1 MLFLRY
7 CGPLRRIVLRP
18 WSKCVASYGIRPL
31 SSTATLPA
39 AIPRNQQLARR
50 RVRSTVR
57 SEINAQEQVQTDYSP
72 EDGNIMET
80 LEELG
85 MKNLRVAERLFRLH
99 RSHLVREGV
108 SPTSAAQLA
117 KTSQKWKMDYEEQMS
132 TTEVEIMTN
141 HATLGELFYVA
152 AMTDLS
158 RTNQLTYWKLGTLS
172 LQVAFELGY
181 GDAAIEFAKV
191 ELRSGGLKQKGDPDA
206 LLKPVDLPTNI
217 LGYITRAAISRQDW
231 RAMSLYL
238 DYALRR
244 QQNKATAENIYQIAV
259 DLSTMAGPSLRTID
273 QVIPSE
279 RFELP
284 WFLLQRAADEY
295 YAHLPP
301 DSSEA
306 ASVKR
311 TYVDA
316 LNTGRDTWNDSR
328 AAELLLRN
336 TDEVKPGSS
345 RWLELLT
352 QAAMQGDPDFC
363 FRLGDYHLRQEGW
376 HPECL
381 KRSPPTLRTSL
392 WWIELSAY
400 AMRHSPIWARQ
411 RYLLLAVLLRENGF
425 AEEATS
431 YLVRG
436 QLALRETQTA
446 DAERS
451 IKWLQN
457 TIDEWDNPDWNMTST
472 RLLDAEPLYQQQR
485 LRESRAAVR

>member
-1 MLFLRY
+1 MSFLRC
-7 CGPLRRIVLRP
+7 CGPLTRIVLRP
-18 WSKCVASYGIRPL
+18 LSKSAANYGVRLL
-31 SSTATLPA
+31 SSTPTLPA
-39 AIPRNQQLARR
+39 AIPRNQLLARR
-50 RVRSTVR
+50 RAGGTVR
-57 SEINAQEQVQTDYSP
+57 QAITQQELVQTDYYP
-72 EDGNIMET
+72 YDGDIMET
-80 LEELG
+80 LQDLG
-85 MKNLRVAERLFRLH
+85 VRNLRVAERIFRLH
-99 RSHLVREGV
+99 RSHLVREGY
-108 SPTSAAQLA
+108 SPASAAQLA
-117 KTSQKWKMDYEEQMS
+117 KTSQKWKTDYEEQMS
-132 TTEVEIMTN
+132 SIEVDIMTN
-141 HATLGELFYVA
+141 NATLGRLFYVA

-158 RTNQLTYWKLGTLS
+158 RTNQLTYWKLGRLS

-191 ELRSGGLKQKGDPDA
+191 ELRSGALKQKGDPDA

-217 LGYITRAAISRQDW
+217 LGYISRAAISRQDW

-244 QQNKATAENIYQIAV
+244 QQNKATAESIYQLAI
-259 DLSTMAGPSLRTID
+259 DLSTMARPSLRTID

-301 DSSEA
+301 ESSEA
-306 ASVKR
+306 ASVMR
-311 TYVDA
+311 TYVGA

-345 RWLELLT
+345 RWVELLT

-363 FRLGDYHLRQEGW
+363 FRLGDYLLRQEGW

-381 KRSPPTLRTSL
+381 KGTPPKHRTSF

-400 AMRHSPIWARQ
+400 AMRHSPVWARQ

-436 QLALRETQTA
+436 QLALRETQSA
-446 DAERS
+446 EAERS
-451 IKWLQN
+451 INWLQN

-485 LRESRAAVR
+485 LLESRAADH